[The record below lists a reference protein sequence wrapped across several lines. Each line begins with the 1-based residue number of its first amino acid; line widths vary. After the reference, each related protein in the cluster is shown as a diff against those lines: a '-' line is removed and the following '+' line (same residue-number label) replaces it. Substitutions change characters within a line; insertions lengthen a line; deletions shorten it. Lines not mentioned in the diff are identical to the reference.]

1 MAKQDGGDVR
11 EIEASLDKDFE
22 REGGYRSPKEPQLLR
37 RGGTLIMAM
46 ADSRRMDAE
55 NIALKKAVA
64 QLTTANKK
72 LRTRI
77 DELVAAAKGE
87 VNS

>member
-46 ADSRRMDAE
+46 SDSRRIDAE
-55 NIALKKAVA
+55 NVRLKAENESLKKQLAAAKKAV
-64 QLTTANKK
+64 
-72 LRTRI
+72 R
-77 DELVAAAKGE
+77 
-87 VNS
+87 